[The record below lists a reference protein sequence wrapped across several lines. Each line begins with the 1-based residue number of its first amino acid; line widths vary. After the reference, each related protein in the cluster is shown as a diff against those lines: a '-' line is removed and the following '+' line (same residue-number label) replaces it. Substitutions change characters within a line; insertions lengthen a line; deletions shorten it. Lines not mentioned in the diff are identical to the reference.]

1 MTELVLGLCAV
12 QSALETGD
20 VDGAEATFADE
31 VHEPL
36 HGLADDAEGADR
48 KAAAG
53 LLESKQRVEAGFA
66 GSASATALARDL
78 TALLDATRAVIE
90 ALELS
95 APACP
100 A

>member
-12 QSALETGD
+12 QIALEAGD
-20 VDGAEATFADE
+20 VEGAEATFANE

-48 KAAAG
+48 EVAAD

-66 GSASATALARDL
+66 DSASAAALARDL
-78 TALLDATRAVIE
+78 AALLDATRAVVE
-90 ALELS
+90 ALDVG